1 MVVELK
7 SKSIFG
13 TIATNQLQKYTN
25 KLCTTYPDISFKKDF
40 KIEKKIKKKQHTNKK
55 TSAILTL
62 IHMVILF
69 SNIFSKLLKWV
80 GSRERNVIRKTWFYI
95 IPKLKITLIQHTF
108 KFEERWSPLTSTLNS
123 VNVPILRVA
132 ILALYALE
140 NNTEVHELTEYLVSY
155 STTI

>member
-25 KLCTTYPDISFKKDF
+25 KLCTTYPDISFKKVDF
-40 KIEKKIKKKQHTNKK
+40 KIEKKKKKKEKPKK

-69 SNIFSKLLKWV
+69 SNIFAKLLKWV
-80 GSRERNVIRKTWFYI
+80 GSRERNVIGKTWFYV
-95 IPKLKITLIQHTF
+95 IPKLKITLIQDTF

-123 VNVPILRVA
+123 VNTPILRLA
-132 ILALYALE
+132 ILAL
-140 NNTEVHELTEYLVSY
+140 
-155 STTI
+155 